1 VHDVSVIFVGG
12 KMDTI
17 IGDGDVVA
25 IEVGFVMEFDVDMGI
40 DDLDGLGN
48 FDVFW
53 KLEFWN
59 FGALDD
65 VDVFLCGG
73 SDFSESFV
81 EFFCFFGGFEEDGGG
96 LGGDFDVCGFRGA

>member
-1 VHDVSVIFVGG
+1 MHDVSVVFVGG

-25 IEVGFVMEFDVDMGI
+25 IEVGFVVELDAGMGI

-53 KLEFWN
+53 ELEFWN
-59 FGALDD
+59 FEALDD
-65 VDVFLCGG
+65 VDVFLCGCAD
-73 SDFSESFV
+73 SSESFV
-81 EFFCFFGGFEEDGGG
+81 EFFCFLGSFEEDGGG
-96 LGGDFDVCGFRGA
+96 LWGDFDVGDFWGA